1 MSDYPIVKK
10 RSDVFFPHGG
20 NRHSET
26 HWNDTDNKL
35 NRRRFR
41 ADPLKDGHD
50 APGEDPTKIDG
61 PPPKKPDIP
70 I

>member
-10 RSDVFFPHGG
+10 RSGVFFPHGG
-20 NRHSET
+20 NRRSET
-26 HWNDTDNKL
+26 HWNDPNNKL

-41 ADPLKDGHD
+41 VDPLKDGHD
-50 APGEDPTKIDG
+50 VPDEDPTKVDG
-61 PPPKKPDIP
+61 PPPNKPDIP